1 MSPYTPHAPDEG
13 IHLINAAV
21 IGLGKMG
28 LPIAAYLA
36 VNGASVTGIDVDE
49 TVVETI
55 NAGRSTVSGEVDLA
69 EAISCAVDAGTLQ
82 ASTSFADIHG
92 ADVVV
97 VLVPLLAPRGEPEFG
112 VLDSVTDSVAEHVSD
127 GALVIYE
134 TTLPVGTTRERFAAV
149 LRARSARVSVAFSPE
164 RVFSGRVFADL
175 KTYPKIVGG
184 VDKESTA
191 RAVDFYR
198 AVLTAEVWPVASS
211 EEAEMVKLAE
221 TTYRDLNI
229 AYANELAKI
238 CDGLSLDVLDVIRG
252 ANSQPFSHIHQPGI
266 GVGGHCIPHYPHLL
280 LNAGI
285 PSELISLGRAVNDG
299 MPEWAV
305 ERLESHLGPLDGRTV
320 VGLGVAYRPGVREH
334 ESSPVFGV
342 QAAVEARGGILLA
355 TDPLYSADA
364 IRDLGLLEWDGIA
377 RPDAFVLITD
387 HDAFRETMVGEFPN
401 VLVLDG
407 RNHWDGAAVEA
418 AGATYLGFGR

>member
-97 VLVPLLAPRGEPEFG
+97 VLVPLLAPRGEPDFG

-211 EEAEMVKLAE
+211 
-221 TTYRDLNI
+221 
-229 AYANELAKI
+229 
-238 CDGLSLDVLDVIRG
+238 
-252 ANSQPFSHIHQPGI
+252 
-266 GVGGHCIPHYPHLL
+266 
-280 LNAGI
+280 
-285 PSELISLGRAVNDG
+285 
-299 MPEWAV
+299 
-305 ERLESHLGPLDGRTV
+305 
-320 VGLGVAYRPGVREH
+320 
-334 ESSPVFGV
+334 
-342 QAAVEARGGILLA
+342 
-355 TDPLYSADA
+355 
-364 IRDLGLLEWDGIA
+364 
-377 RPDAFVLITD
+377 
-387 HDAFRETMVGEFPN
+387 
-401 VLVLDG
+401 
-407 RNHWDGAAVEA
+407 
-418 AGATYLGFGR
+418 